1 MPLNRSLL
9 LAPLTLMLMLG
20 MAACHADDGMQASR
34 GPVGSAAAID
44 AVKAK
49 TRKQLVHIPGGSFLM
64 GDFGPVR
71 NEEKLPYTGAFDDD
85 VLRTVELD
93 GFRMQAWKVTYA
105 DFDTYSD
112 AVGQPRVAQSKV
124 DQSYRHLP
132 DTAAGVSWTQAVA
145 YCEWIGKQ
153 IDIPMT
159 LPTEAQWEYAARA
172 GGKMRVY
179 ATDNGELDNGRNVSS
194 IAQYNAFASKH
205 GQRTYVSSLGAFP
218 PNPLGLHD
226 MVDHGREWVSDW
238 YAPEYDAKQIRNP
251 TGPASGTERVQR
263 SSTDRDADQLSVT
276 SMTITRSHRVPEPG
290 PATVAD
296 GEVIEENPNP
306 NLGNGFRCAARAR

>member
-1 MPLNRSLL
+1 MPLNRPLL
-9 LAPLTLMLMLG
+9 LALLPMSLMLG
-20 MAACHADDGMQASR
+20 PAACHAGDGVQASR
-34 GPVGSAAAID
+34 APVGSAAAMD
-44 AVKAK
+44 ALKAK
-49 TRKQLVHIPGGSFLM
+49 TRKQLVQVPGGSFLM
-64 GDFGPVR
+64 GDFGPVH
-71 NEEKLPYTGAFDDD
+71 NGEKLPYTGAFDDD

-124 DQSYRHLP
+124 DQNYRHLP
-132 DTAAGVSWTQAVA
+132 DIAAGVSWTQAVA

-172 GGKMRVY
+172 GGKLHIY

-218 PNPLGLHD
+218 PNPLGLYD

-263 SSTDRDADQLSVT
+263 SSTDRDADQLSIT

-290 PATVAD
+290 PVTLAD
-296 GEVIEENPNP
+296 GQVLEFSPNP
-306 NLGNGFRCAARAR
+306 NRGNGFRCVARAR

>member
-20 MAACHADDGMQASR
+20 TAACHADDGMQASR

-44 AVKAK
+44 ALKAK
-49 TRKQLVHIPGGSFLM
+49 TRKQLVDVPGGSFLM
-64 GDFGPVR
+64 GDFGPVH

-132 DTAAGVSWTQAVA
+132 DIAAGVSWTQAVA
-145 YCEWIGKQ
+145 YFEWIGKQ

-159 LPTEAQWEYAARA
+159 LPNRGPVGIRSPGRWKDARLRYRQWRA
-172 GGKMRVY
+172 GQRPQRIQHRPVQCVREQAWSAYLRKLTRRVS
-179 ATDNGELDNGRNVSS
+179 T
-194 IAQYNAFASKH
+194 Q
-205 GQRTYVSSLGAFP
+205 
-218 PNPLGLHD
+218 
-226 MVDHGREWVSDW
+226 
-238 YAPEYDAKQIRNP
+238 
-251 TGPASGTERVQR
+251 PAR
-263 SSTDRDADQLSVT
+263 SA
-276 SMTITRSHRVPEPG
+276 
-290 PATVAD
+290 
-296 GEVIEENPNP
+296 
-306 NLGNGFRCAARAR
+306 